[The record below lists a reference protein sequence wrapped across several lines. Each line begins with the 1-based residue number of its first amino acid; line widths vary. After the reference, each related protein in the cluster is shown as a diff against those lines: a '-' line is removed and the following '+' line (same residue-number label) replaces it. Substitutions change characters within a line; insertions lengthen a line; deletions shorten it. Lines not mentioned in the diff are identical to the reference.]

1 MNEVTMLKVLYFAG
15 LRERLGRS
23 SEELAL
29 PAKVTDIAGL
39 RDFLV
44 ARGGPWE
51 NLATL
56 RNLRYAVNQEMAR
69 LDSPL
74 RAGDEVAFFPPVT
87 GG

>member
-1 MNEVTMLKVLYFAG
+1 MMLKILYFASV
-15 LRERLGRS
+15 RERLGRA

-29 PAKVTDIAGL
+29 PLAVADIAGL
-39 RDFLV
+39 IRWL
-44 ARGGPWE
+44 AERGGAWE
-51 NLATL
+51 SLATV

-69 LDSPL
+69 LDTPI